1 MDPRMSSIFARSV
14 KALRQMLHGTAA
26 WGGFFGGGGR
36 RFNYRREVGSML
48 DSSVVM
54 APVQWIQRAVPE
66 ATLVVKRKDRKGD
79 ISIEHDHPLLQL
91 WSNPNP
97 YYGDI
102 VLLWGVVLSLA
113 LDGNAYLVSVRNGAR
128 QPAELWYIPHW
139 MIEPKR
145 DPGSDSYIDHYRY
158 QPGGVSGPIDLDP
171 EDVIHIRHGLN
182 PNNLMKGIAPLDSAI
197 REIFMDNEA
206 SAFVAA
212 LLKNMG
218 VPGVVI
224 SPKGGGMAAPG
235 DVEATKAWF
244 QQQFGGDNRGK
255 PLVMGAPTEV
265 HPYGFNPQQ
274 MNMSESRDVA
284 EERVCALLGIP
295 AAVVGF
301 GAGLQATKVGAT
313 MEEMRKLAWHNGVLP
328 LLRLIA
334 DELNRSLLPMFGNV
348 AGLSIDWDTDDVRAL
363 QEDEDKKVDRWTKLA
378 SSGLVMI
385 AEAREAFGLE
395 VDDSHRIYLRPVSLI
410 EVPEGQSAAPPPA
423 PISNGP
429 GTAPAPPAIA
439 APQAATPKGV
449 KHGDGHEDDSPDGHD
464 HPHADAAAY
473 RRGATYVRALQR
485 QEGALLKAAETSLSR
500 LFAELRTESAAA
512 AGALVKAAK
521 EEDDNVVEAILA
533 RLGIDRWQNRLKA
546 VYMAHY
552 EQVAKATSEA
562 ANAAGLAGPMPDE
575 VARSVIGAGG
585 RRAAMVDLDA
595 QTRDA
600 IFAALAEGR
609 EAGEGTEALAKRI
622 AGMVEA
628 GPWGSAE
635 TRARVI
641 ARTETKYAQNVST
654 IERAKAGGVEMFV
667 VFDGRLGPGRSK
679 PDHIARDGSIVSAAE
694 AQAMAAAEH
703 PNGTLSFAPHFA

>member
-1 MDPRMSSIFARSV
+1 MSSIFSRSV
-14 KALRQMLHGTAA
+14 KALGRMLHGSAS
-26 WGGFFGGGGR
+26 WLGFSVGGNR
-36 RFNYRREVGSML
+36 RFNYRREAGSLL

-66 ATLVVKRKDRKGD
+66 ATLIVKRKDRKGD
-79 ISIEHDHPLLQL
+79 VTIEHGHPMLEL
-91 WSNPNP
+91 WANPNP
-97 YYGDI
+97 HYGDI
-102 VLLWGVVLSLA
+102 VLLWGVTLSLL
-113 LDGNAYLVSVRNGAR
+113 LDGNAYLVTVRDGAR
-128 QPAELWYIPHW
+128 QPRELWYIPHW

-158 QPGGVSGPIDLDP
+158 QPGGVSGPIDLAP
-171 EDVIHIRHGLN
+171 EDVVHIRHGLD
-182 PNNLMKGIAPLDSAI
+182 PNNLMKGIAPLDSAM

-224 SPKGGGMAAPG
+224 SPKGGAMAAPG

-255 PLVMGAPTEV
+255 PLVMGAPTDV
-265 HPYGFNPQQ
+265 QPYGFNPQQ

-301 GAGLQATKVGAT
+301 GAGLQSTKVGAT

-328 LLRLIA
+328 LLRLIS
-334 DELNRSLLPMFGNV
+334 DELQRSLLPLFGKTQ
-348 AGLSIDWDTDDVRAL
+348 GLSVDWDTDDVKAL
-363 QEDEDKKVDRWTKLA
+363 QEDEDKKAERWTRLA
-378 SSGLVMI
+378 SAGLVTVS
-385 AEAREAFGLE
+385 EAREAFGLD

-410 EVPEGQSAAPPPA
+410 EVPEGGAPVRPA
-423 PISNGP
+423 PVA
-429 GTAPAPPAIA
+429 APAPQTALPAPKNLKHEDGA
-439 APQAATPKGV
+439 PGHGHPQA
-449 KHGDGHEDDSPDGHD
+449 S
-464 HPHADAAAY
+464 DAAY
-473 RRGATYVRALQR
+473 KRGAAYVRALQR
-485 QEGALLKAAETSLSR
+485 AESPLSKAAETTLNR
-500 LFAELRTESAAA
+500 MFAELRGEADAA

-521 EEDDNVVEAILA
+521 EEDDSVVEAILA

-546 VYMAHY
+546 IYMAHY
-552 EQVAKATSEA
+552 DAVAKSTAEA
-562 ANAAGLAGPMPDE
+562 ANNAGIEGPMPDD

-595 QTRDA
+595 QTRKA
-600 IFAALAEGR
+600 IFDALAEGR

-679 PDHIARDGSIVSAAE
+679 PDHIARDGSIVSASEAE
-694 AQAMAAAEH
+694 AMAAAEH